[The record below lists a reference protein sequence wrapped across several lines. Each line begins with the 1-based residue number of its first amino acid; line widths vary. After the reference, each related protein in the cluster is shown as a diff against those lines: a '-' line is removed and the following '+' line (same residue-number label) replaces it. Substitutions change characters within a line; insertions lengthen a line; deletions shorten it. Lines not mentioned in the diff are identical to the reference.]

1 MSSLIKSLSLKNF
14 KGFSEEVRIELRPIT
29 LLFGANSAGKSS
41 VLQALHYAHEI
52 LIGADLD
59 TDSTRHGGDVMELG
73 GFQNLVHN
81 RDLDRTIQIG
91 VQMSLGESSM
101 PDDGAEESDM
111 EVDSSDIGLRWLTD
125 RLNAFK
131 RSVDYVELR
140 LGVSW
145 SQLRGGPV
153 VSAYEVVMNDAWCAS
168 VSSSSDGRQTRL
180 KINGSHPSFMTSHEL
195 VGNLVTVLDGLV
207 DSEDVHFD
215 YELPPMGKQRE
226 DGGLVSWLPD
236 VLFYLQEQGVEP
248 AGAGFVNWLR
258 GMDGARPRRSSVRIR
273 TPGAKSAGSIRCA
286 AEFESFLRWMLVG
299 PADTLRKQL
308 QQMRYVGPLR
318 VLPSRDSSITKRAS
332 RRDWADGTA
341 AWLNLGLGS
350 SSFRE
355 RVSRWM
361 EHPSRLN
368 TGYGVAVRKTQEFEV
383 EDSESTPGNRVG
395 QQRIRVVL
403 RDKSGLQFEPQDIG
417 VGVSQVLPVVVAALD
432 PRASIVSIEQ
442 PELHVH
448 PAVQVGLGDLF
459 IEGAITEGLT
469 FLVETHSEHLVMR
482 IQRRL
487 REQFTGEI
495 PGGMPH
501 FPAEDIS
508 FIFFSKIEGGS
519 VVATQ
524 IGLTPE
530 GKFDAPWPN
539 GFFHERTLEVLPA
552 SARAKLAEARKGGMQ

>member
-1 MSSLIKSLSLKNF
+1 MSSLIKSISLKNF
-14 KGFSEEVRIELRPIT
+14 KGFSDEVRIELRPIT

-41 VLQALHYAHEI
+41 VLQALQYTHEI
-52 LIGADLD
+52 LRGADLD
-59 TDSTRHGGDVMELG
+59 TDNTRHGGDLMELG

-81 RDLDRTIQIG
+81 RDLDQSIQIG
-91 VQMSLGESSM
+91 IEMNLGDSSM
-101 PDDGAEESDM
+101 PDVTDDSDLD
-111 EVDSSDIGLRWLTD
+111 EDSFDIGLRSLTD

-145 SQLRGGPV
+145 SQIRGEPI
-153 VSAYEVVMNDAWCAS
+153 VSSYEVVMNDAWCAS
-168 VSSSSDGRQTRL
+168 VSSSSDGRQARL
-180 KINGSHPSFMTSHEL
+180 KINGSHPLFMTSHEN
-195 VGNLVTVLDGLV
+195 VGNLATELDGLV
-207 DSEDVHFD
+207 GSEDVYFD
-215 YELPPMGKQRE
+215 YELPHMGEMRD

-236 VLFYLQEQGVEP
+236 VFYDLQEQGAEP

-258 GMDGARPRRSSVRIR
+258 VMDGARPRRNSVRIR
-273 TPGAKSAGSIRCA
+273 SPGAKSARGIRSI
-286 AEFESFLRWMLVG
+286 AEFESFLRWLLCA
-299 PADTLRKQL
+299 PADTLRRQL

-318 VLPSRDSSITKRAS
+318 VLPTRDSSITKRTG
-332 RRDWADGTA
+332 RGDWADGTA
-341 AWLNLGLGS
+341 AWSSLGLGS

-355 RVSRWM
+355 RVSMWM
-361 EHPSRLN
+361 EQPSRLN

-383 EDSESTPGNRVG
+383 EGPESGPGNRVG

-403 RDKSGLQFEPQDIG
+403 RDRNGLHFEPQDIG

-432 PRASIVSIEQ
+432 PRASVVSIEQ

-448 PAVQVGLGDLF
+448 PAVQVGLGDLLL
-459 IEGAITEGLT
+459 EGAISEGLT

-487 REQFTGEI
+487 REQFTGEAANTV
-495 PGGMPH
+495 PE
-501 FPAEDIS
+501 FQAEDIS
-508 FIFFSKIEGGS
+508 FIFFSRNDSGR
-519 VVATQ
+519 VVAAQ

-539 GFFHERTLEVLPA
+539 GFFHERTVEVLPA
-552 SARAKLAEARKGGMQ
+552 SARAKLEEARRSGKP

>member
-1 MSSLIKSLSLKNF
+1 MSNLLRSLTLKNF
-14 KGFSEEVRIELRPIT
+14 KGFSNEVRIELRPVT

-52 LIGADLD
+52 LMGADLD
-59 TDSTRHGGDVMELG
+59 ADSTRHGGDVMELG

-81 RDLDRTIQIG
+81 RDLNESIQIG
-91 VQMSLGESSM
+91 VRMSLGDSSM
-101 PDDGAEESDM
+101 PDGGADDSDL
-111 EVDSSDIGLRWLTD
+111 EQDSPDIGLRSLTD

-145 SQLRGGPV
+145 SQLRGEPI
-153 VSAYEVVMNDAWCAS
+153 VSAYEVVMNDAWCAR
-168 VSSSSDGRQTRL
+168 VSSSPDGRQTRL
-180 KINGSHPSFMTSHEL
+180 QINGSHPLFMTSHED
-195 VGNLVTVLDGLV
+195 VGNLVTELDGLV
-207 DSEDVHFD
+207 GPEDVHFD
-215 YELPPMGKQRE
+215 YELPRMGEMRE
-226 DGGLVSWLPD
+226 DGGPVSWLPD
-236 VLFYLQEQGVEP
+236 VLFDLHEQGIEP

-273 TPGAKSAGSIRCA
+273 APGATSAGSIRCA
-286 AEFESFLRWMLVG
+286 AEFESFFRWMLVG

-332 RRDWADGTA
+332 RGDWADGTA
-341 AWLNLGLGS
+341 AWSSLGLGS

-355 RVSRWM
+355 RVSLWM
-361 EHPSRLN
+361 EHSSRLN

-383 EDSESTPGNRVG
+383 DGPESGPGNRVG

-403 RDKSGLQFEPQDIG
+403 RDKSGLHFEPQDIG

-459 IEGAITEGLT
+459 IEGAMSEGLT

-495 PGGMPH
+495 PSGLPQ
-501 FPAEDIS
+501 FPPEDIS
-508 FIFFSKIEGGS
+508 FIFFSRDGAGS

-552 SARAKLAEARKGGMQ
+552 SARAKLQEARKGGGQ